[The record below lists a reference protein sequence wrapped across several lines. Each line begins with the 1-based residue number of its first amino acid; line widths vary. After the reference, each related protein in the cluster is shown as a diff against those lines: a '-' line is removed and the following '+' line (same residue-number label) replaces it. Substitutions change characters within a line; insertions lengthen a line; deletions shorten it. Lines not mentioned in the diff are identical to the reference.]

1 MHYHG
6 LFFIQ
11 SARFLIFW
19 NCCQVELDGII
30 GGGGYLCGC
39 SMCSYSR
46 VRYTDLFIAIIGLF
60 ALYLPDTYC
69 QCFLRCSVPMSLSSM
84 LVLRL
89 DIQIIIYS

>member
-46 VRYTDLFIAIIGLF
+46 VRYTIYLLLLLDFL
-60 ALYLPDTYC
+60 LYISQILNVNVFSGA
-69 QCFLRCSVPMSLSSM
+69 QCL
-84 LVLRL
+84 
-89 DIQIIIYS
+89 